1 MFMGCIIIFFVFD
14 STPKTNNKGCREK
27 EMEGDKEEVGD
38 RRRIHRRKMTAVA
51 LEHSV
56 K

>member
-1 MFMGCIIIFFVFD
+1 MFMGCIIILLVFD
-14 STPKTNNKGCREK
+14 STPKTTKKGCREK
-27 EMEGDKEEVGD
+27 EMERDKEEVGD